1 MKLNE
6 KDIVVMSGGNKVPST
21 PTPVKKK
28 KRLHKR
34 YIINIVIVL
43 LIAAVVL
50 FFSLKDGFDDVV
62 SALKTADGRILIVV
76 LIVAVGV
83 FLVDG
88 LILYILARLYTT
100 RYTFGKGLANAFI
113 GVFYND
119 VTPSSS
125 GGQFAQAYTFKKQ
138 GLELSSA
145 ASILVMH
152 FLLYQIV
159 LVLYGILALFI
170 KLPAFLAL
178 NPVADF
184 GGFKLTLIPLSLIG
198 FGINFFVIVT
208 ILLLSYSKWMHSV
221 AINGI
226 VSIGTKLKFIKH
238 PEKTKQ
244 NWQAQIENFRIEL
257 RRLQSNIPVTIL
269 LIVLFIIKL
278 TLSYSIP
285 YLIGVSLAETTMAG
299 HTYLDTV
306 FFSAYLQMMTNMIP
320 LPGASGFSEYFFTQ
334 VFVDIYG
341 SGALATAAQLIW
353 RTATFYLGLIIG
365 GFVTAF
371 YRSSPQED
379 NFKSDRKTFVELQKS
394 TYELRK
400 KTADTMFQTSQLS
413 RKDIEKRM
421 QEARHDIFGARKRR
435 EQKRTKQQEV
445 KTGLVET
452 NEEGALT
459 PLDSANS
466 NKGDE

>member
-1 MKLNE
+1 MKVNE
-6 KDIVVMSGGNKVPST
+6 KDVVVLSGGNKVQSPSN
-21 PTPVKKK
+21 PVKKK

-34 YIINIVIVL
+34 YIINIVLVL
-43 LIAAVVL
+43 LIAAVVMY
-50 FFSLKDGFDDVV
+50 FSLKDGFDDVV
-62 SALKTADGRILIVV
+62 SALKTADGRILIIVV
-76 LIVAVGV
+76 IVAVSV
-83 FLVDG
+83 FLLDG

-100 RYTFGKGLANAFI
+100 RYSFGKGLANAFI

-138 GLELSSA
+138 GLELASA

-159 LVLYGILALFI
+159 LVLYGILALLI
-170 KLPAFLAL
+170 KLPAFLEL

-238 PEKTKQ
+238 PEQTKQ

-299 HTYLDTV
+299 HTYMDTV

-320 LPGASGFSEYFFTQ
+320 IPGASGFSEYFFTQ
-334 VFVDIYG
+334 VFVGIYG
-341 SGALATAAQLIW
+341 SGALTTAAQLIW
-353 RTATFYLGLIIG
+353 RSATFYLGLIIG

-400 KTADTMFQTSQLS
+400 KTAVTMFQTSQLS
-413 RKDIEKRM
+413 LKDIEKRM
-421 QEARHDIFGARKRR
+421 QEA
-435 EQKRTKQQEV
+435 
-445 KTGLVET
+445 
-452 NEEGALT
+452 
-459 PLDSANS
+459 
-466 NKGDE
+466 

>member
-1 MKLNE
+1 MELNE
-6 KDIVVMSGGNKVPST
+6 KDIVALSGGTKVTSSG
-21 PTPVKKK
+21 PVKKK

-34 YIINIVIVL
+34 YIINIVLVL
-43 LIAAVVL
+43 LIAGIVL
-50 FFSLKDGFDDVV
+50 YFSLKDGFDDVV
-62 SALKTADGRILIVV
+62 GALKTADARFLILAV
-76 LIVAVGV
+76 LTALGTF
-83 FLVDG
+83 FLDG

-100 RYTFGKGLANAFI
+100 RYSFGKGLANAFI

-138 GLELSSA
+138 GLELASA

-152 FLLYQIV
+152 FLLYQVI

-178 NPVADF
+178 NPVADIL
-184 GGFKLTLIPLSLIG
+184 GLKLTLIPLSLIG
-198 FGINFFVIVT
+198 FGINFFVILT
-208 ILLLSYSKWMHSV
+208 ILLLSYSKWMHNG

-226 VSIGTKLKFIKH
+226 VAVGTKLKLIKH

-269 LIVLFIIKL
+269 LLVLFVIKL
-278 TLSYSIP
+278 TLSYAIP
-285 YLIGVSLAETTMAG
+285 YIIGLSLADATMSE
-299 HTYLDTV
+299 HTFFDTV

-334 VFVDIYG
+334 VFIDIYG
-341 SGALATAAQLIW
+341 NGAVATAAQLIW
-353 RTATFYLGLIIG
+353 RSATFYLGLIIG

-379 NFKSDRKTFVELQKS
+379 NFKSDRATFVELQKS

-413 RKDIEKRM
+413 RKDIEQRM
-421 QEARHDIFGARKRR
+421 AEARRDIFGAKKRR
-435 EQKRTKQQEV
+435 ARRQSKQQEV
-445 KTGLVET
+445 RSGLVET
-452 NEEGALT
+452 NEEGALN
-459 PLDSANS
+459 PLDGVDANKRDDS
-466 NKGDE
+466 